1 MKVERMIRTAF
12 EQPPEKR
19 YFEDYKPGV
28 VYEFA
33 PATVSESDIVD
44 FARRFDPQ
52 PYHADPALA
61 ASYPFGGVIASGWH
75 TGALMM
81 RSLVDN
87 YLSSVATLPSP
98 GVDELRWLR
107 PVRAGDALRMRIHV
121 LSTQRSKSKPDRGVV
136 TTHIEM
142 LNQSNDVIMTVKAI
156 NIFLCRNPQRDTTD
170 RASASAASET

>member
-1 MKVERMIRTAF
+1 MIRSAF
-12 EQPPEKR
+12 EQPPEER
-19 YFEDYKPGV
+19 YFEDYHPGI

-33 PATVSESDIVD
+33 PTGVSESDIVE

-52 PYHADPALA
+52 PYHADPGAA
-61 ASYPFGGVIASGWH
+61 ASYSFGGVIASGWH

-121 LSTQRSKSKPDRGVV
+121 VSAQRSKSKPDRGVV

-156 NIFLCRNPQRDTTD
+156 NIFLCRNPNYDAAERTGTLD
-170 RASASAASET
+170 RL